1 MEWQEVSTARKRLAR
16 EEGAIIKDWGGR
28 LPVALIYPNDY
39 AVGMSGLGFQTVYA
53 SLNAMPGVVCERGF
67 AEPVPGNR
75 LPITLE
81 TQRPL
86 PDFAVLAFSVTYEL
100 DYWRVVSVL
109 RAACLPL
116 FSSQRDDRHPLVL
129 GGGPALTGNP
139 EPVADLFDA
148 IVIGEAEPVL
158 TALMATL
165 SGGMQGSR
173 EALLERLAGLPGVY
187 VPALGTGRP
196 VTRQFAADLDAFA
209 TTSAVLTRQT
219 EFGDMY
225 LIETS
230 RGCGRGCRFCLA
242 RSITAPAR
250 ERSLDGLL
258 KQARQ
263 GLRYRKKIGLVGAAA
278 SDYTRM
284 PELAAGLRAMGARI
298 GVSSL
303 RADSLSGELL
313 DALLAGGART
323 VTLAPEAGS
332 QRLRSS
338 IGKGLTEEHLRRAA
352 ELCRERRVPELKLYF
367 MVGLPGETDDDVAA
381 IARLAGE
388 VAATSGA
395 RVTVSVAPFVPKAQT
410 AFQRQP
416 MADAA
421 TLGSRLESLRR
432 DCRAAG
438 LGFRAEP
445 PAWALVQ
452 GVLARG
458 DRALAAVLAS
468 MQENTLA
475 EWQRSMGEQGLSPVN
490 YLGARPAAA
499 LLPWAHIRAGE

>member
-16 EEGAIIKDWGGR
+16 EEGAIVKNWGGR

-39 AVGMSGLGFQTVYA
+39 SVGMSGLGFQTVYA
-53 SLNAMPGVVCERGF
+53 SLNAMPNVVCERGF

-158 TALMATL
+158 ETL
-165 SGGMQGSR
+165 VSTISGGMQGSR
-173 EALLERLAGLPGVY
+173 QDLLQALAGLPGVY
-187 VPALGTGRP
+187 VPALGTARP
-196 VTRQFAADLDAFA
+196 VHRQFAADLDAFA

-242 RSITAPAR
+242 RGITGPAR
-250 ERSLDGLL
+250 ERALDHLL
-258 KQARQ
+258 LQARQ
-263 GLRYRKKIGLVGAAA
+263 GLHFRKKIGLVGAAA
-278 SDYTRM
+278 SDYTCM
-284 PELAAGLRAMGARI
+284 PELAAGLRALGARI

-313 DALLAGGART
+313 DALLAGGMRSI
-323 VTLAPEAGS
+323 TLAPEAGS
-332 QRLRSS
+332 QRLRSR
-338 IGKGLTEEHLRRAA
+338 IGKGLTEEHLSRAA

-367 MVGLPGETDDDVAA
+367 MVGLPGETDDDVSA
-381 IARLAGE
+381 IARLAAQM
-388 VAATSGA
+388 AAASGA
-395 RVTVSVAPFVPKAQT
+395 RATVSVAPFVPKAQT
-410 AFQRQP
+410 AFERQP
-416 MADAA
+416 MAGAGVLEGR
-421 TLGSRLESLRR
+421 LGSLRR
-432 DCRAAG
+432 DARAAG
-438 LGFRAEP
+438 LEFKTEP

-458 DRALAAVLAS
+458 DRALAGVLAS
-468 MQENTLA
+468 MQQNTLA
-475 EWQRSMGEQGLSPVN
+475 EWQRAMSEQGLSADS
-490 YLGARPAAA
+490 YLAARPAASA
-499 LLPWAHIRAGE
+499 LPWAHIRAAL